1 MIFLAKAQALSLNT
15 IVIAALVVLVL
26 VILAAVFMGRMSVFT
41 GEVSECRGECRD
53 TNCREGEYEI
63 NGKCDKDYEVCCVG
77 FDEDER

>member
-1 MIFLAKAQALSLNT
+1 MAKAQALSLNT

-53 TNCREGEYEI
+53 TSCREGEYEM
-63 NGKCDKDYEVCCVG
+63 NEKCDKDYEVCCVSNNNN
-77 FDEDER
+77 ER